1 MPAGRPPICDSCGAK
16 ATKRDTIMLSK
27 TKIAL
32 AAALVIG
39 TASTALAAGFVEPG
53 SLDGVNPAY
62 HPRWF
67 PNYPGVYD
75 SPNGDPNAFAP
86 CFDAAGRW
94 YWPTNNN
101 DCHAYFP
108 TGGSAYG

>member
-1 MPAGRPPICDSCGAK
+1 
-16 ATKRDTIMLSK
+16 MLNK

-39 TASTALAAGFVEPG
+39 TASTALAAEY
-53 SLDGVNPAY
+53 Y
-62 HPRWF
+62 HPGA
-67 PNYPGVYD
+67 P
-75 SPNGDPNAFAP
+75 SGDPNAFAP

-108 TGGSAYG
+108 TGGSAYGFVPSATHHKHHSPR